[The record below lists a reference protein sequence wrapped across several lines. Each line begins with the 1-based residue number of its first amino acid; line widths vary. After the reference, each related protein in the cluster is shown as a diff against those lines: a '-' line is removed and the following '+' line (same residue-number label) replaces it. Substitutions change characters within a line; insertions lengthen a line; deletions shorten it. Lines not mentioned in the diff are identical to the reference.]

1 MRHIDKM
8 LQHLARTM
16 NRIAVLSSA
25 CFLPPILILG
35 SARAGRN
42 SSVVQHFVGSPRAA
56 QQLFAMH
63 PILKSGGRGGE
74 EQCNIGANARQKWCN
89 IFSMYGTLSMQSYG
103 CARDPR
109 PAPATPVR
117 DPRDRDPRPRPA
129 PGDSRPRPAPRGDGA
144 EGAVES
150 GGPARGWGRGAEE
163 SLAARARDSR
173 PWRRPALLARSPRS
187 RQ

>member
-1 MRHIDKM
+1 MEEWSGGNCGGGRRDEEECGGV
-8 LQHLARTM
+8 R
-16 NRIAVLSSA
+16 
-25 CFLPPILILG
+25 
-35 SARAGRN
+35 GRN
-42 SSVVQHFVGSPRAA
+42 SSVVQHVVGSPPWGA
-56 QQLFAMH
+56 QGLFAMR
-63 PILKSGGRGGE
+63 PILKSGGKGGK
-74 EQCNIGANARQKWCN
+74 EQCSMGANARQKWCN
-89 IFSMYGTLSMQSYG
+89 ILSMCGTLSMQSYG
-103 CARDPR
+103 CARDPG

-117 DPRDRDPRPRPA
+117 DPRPRAAAATFPCDPRDRDPRPRPA
-129 PGDSRPRPAPRGDGA
+129 PGDPRPRPAPRGDGA